1 MKFSFKK
8 IAKKYES
15 YYGINV
21 RVRYYI
27 RIVAT
32 RGFGPNLTE
41 EKEIW
46 IVGKDKEPSSNKNI
60 KMEVGIEDCLHIE
73 FQYNQEK
80 YHLEDVIQGQI
91 HFLLAK
97 IKIQHMDI
105 ELVRKETVGQGTKSV
120 TESETLVKFEIM
132 DGMPI
137 HDEVIPV
144 RLYLRP
150 YDLTPSYNNVA
161 KLFSVKVGEDAGSD
175 V

>member
-27 RIVAT
+27 RVVAT

-60 KMEVGIEDCLHIE
+60 KMEVGIEDCLHLE

-80 YHLEDVIQGQI
+80 YHLEW
-91 HFLLAK
+91 
-97 IKIQHMDI
+97 
-105 ELVRKETVGQGTKSV
+105 T
-120 TESETLVKFEIM
+120 
-132 DGMPI
+132 
-137 HDEVIPV
+137 
-144 RLYLRP
+144 
-150 YDLTPSYNNVA
+150 
-161 KLFSVKVGEDAGSD
+161 
-175 V
+175 